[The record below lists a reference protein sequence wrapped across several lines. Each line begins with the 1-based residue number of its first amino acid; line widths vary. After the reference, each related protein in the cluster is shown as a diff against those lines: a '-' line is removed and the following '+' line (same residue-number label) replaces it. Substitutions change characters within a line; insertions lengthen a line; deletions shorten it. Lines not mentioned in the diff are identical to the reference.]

1 MVSTV
6 MNESL
11 RTALKCAD
19 CVATV
24 VLRKQLNFKSRVIRS
39 TIFLVYIFIFYFL
52 TVRPGAEHGSS
63 FTSGLYTQC
72 KYGGPLGR
80 RPGRVA

>member
-11 RTALKCAD
+11 RTALECAD

-24 VLRKQLNFKSRVIRS
+24 VLRKQLNFKSGVIRS
-39 TIFLVYIFIFYFL
+39 TIFLVEKGA
-52 TVRPGAEHGSS
+52 VR
-63 FTSGLYTQC
+63 FKQVQ
-72 KYGGPLGR
+72 
-80 RPGRVA
+80 RVI